1 MPTDAQVL
9 IGKVLQIKDKL
20 YAKRHS
26 IPTDL
31 QKEWNALDRK
41 TACFE
46 SDALFHTAV
55 KGKQMNKK
63 INYSG
68 SVEELS
74 QLVSRLK
81 TLNKKVNVTHVHH

>member
-20 YAKRHS
+20 YAKRHF

-31 QKEWNALDRK
+31 QKEWNSLDKK

-46 SDALFHTAV
+46 SHALFHTAV

-74 QLVSRLK
+74 QIVSRLSK
-81 TLNKKVNVTHVHH
+81 LNKRVNITQTHH

>member
-1 MPTDAQVL
+1 MTTNTQVL

-26 IPTDL
+26 IPSDL
-31 QKEWNALDRK
+31 QKEWNTLDKK

-46 SDALFHTAV
+46 SSALFHTAI
-55 KGKQMNKK
+55 KGRQMNKK

-81 TLNKKVNVTHVHH
+81 QLNKKVNITQIHH

>member
-31 QKEWNALDRK
+31 QNEWSALNKK

-46 SDALFHTAV
+46 SEALFDMAV

-63 INYSG
+63 MAALPFASAAVVVPQKG
-68 SVEELS
+68 S
-74 QLVSRLK
+74 
-81 TLNKKVNVTHVHH
+81 